1 MLAFA
6 SLSLILANN
15 FLLLNEALYLL
26 GSRVKQYSVVKIKSL
41 YAEFK
46 HSDQSF
52 GSRAPR
58 VGDEG
63 TIVEVYGDDFYI
75 ECSDKNGVTI
85 WLEIIGPND
94 ADLELLYI

>member
-1 MLAFA
+1 ML
-6 SLSLILANN
+6 
-15 FLLLNEALYLL
+15 YVL

-41 YAEFK
+41 YTEFK

-52 GSRAPR
+52 GSRAPQ

-85 WLEIIGPND
+85 WLEIFGPND
-94 ADLELLYI
+94 AELELLYI

>member
-1 MLAFA
+1 MTFA
-6 SLSLILANN
+6 PLSLILANN

-41 YAEFK
+41 YTEFK